1 MHETEILQ
9 KIKEIIRK
17 YLGEEYKIFL
27 FGSRVGDNFQPSSDY
42 DIGIEGPTEI
52 GIGVLAQIKEEL
64 MELPIFQKIDIVD
77 FASVD
82 KSFYNVAI
90 KNREWI
96 N

>member
-1 MHETEILQ
+1 MQEKEILQ

-27 FGSRVGDNFQPSSDY
+27 FGSRVHNNFQPSSDY
-42 DIGIEGPTEI
+42 DIGIEGPDEVPME
-52 GIGVLAQIKEEL
+52 VLGKIKDEL
-64 MELPIFQKIDIVD
+64 RELPIFQKIDIVD

-82 KSFYNVAI
+82 GSFYTVAI
-90 KNREWI
+90 KKRKWI